1 LQVSAIL
8 EAGETMSAFSPSA
21 ALPEEL
27 SELAEQASERR
38 IATRKV
44 VSLLAKV
51 QLPDGTVLHGH
62 STDISQTGIGLFS
75 PRMLYPEEQCTLQID
90 LSVCGMNMELRLA
103 GRVCYC
109 HPQGEGKFRAGM
121 RFVGMD
127 AEAAQ
132 LLGQLLR

>member
-1 LQVSAIL
+1 
-8 EAGETMSAFSPSA
+8 MSAFSPSA

-127 AEAAQ
+127 AEAGQ